1 MLKMAIP
8 NKGALSEDAVR
19 LLGEAGYKCSRSGR
33 ELVVSDR
40 VNEID
45 FVFLRPRD
53 IALYV
58 GNGVLDLGITSMQSR
73 VIYYVLVHFKE
84 GPVLQRD
91 IESVF
96 GLSRSTTTG
105 ILQQLEKKD
114 IIRREGVASDARLKS
129 LVPTQH
135 AVELNAQVYACLR
148 ETDRML
154 TRGLSG
160 GQLQLFKETA
170 AQMLQNLEDWDGFS
184 DDAAAENPKQS
195 VPS

>member
-1 MLKMAIP
+1 MEKDC
-8 NKGALSEDAVR
+8 GAWINLLSHKVKTRLDAT
-19 LLGEAGYKCSRSGR
+19 L
-33 ELVVSDR
+33 
-40 VNEID
+40 
-45 FVFLRPRD
+45 
-53 IALYV
+53 
-58 GNGVLDLGITSMQSR
+58 LDLGITSMQSR

-135 AVELNAQVYACLR
+135 AVELNAQVYACQR

>member
-1 MLKMAIP
+1 MEKDC
-8 NKGALSEDAVR
+8 GAWINLLSHKVKTRLDAT
-19 LLGEAGYKCSRSGR
+19 L
-33 ELVVSDR
+33 
-40 VNEID
+40 
-45 FVFLRPRD
+45 
-53 IALYV
+53 
-58 GNGVLDLGITSMQSR
+58 LDLGITSMQSR

-184 DDAAAENPKQS
+184 DHAAAENPKQS

>member
-1 MLKMAIP
+1 MEKDC
-8 NKGALSEDAVR
+8 GAWINLLSHKVKTRLDAT
-19 LLGEAGYKCSRSGR
+19 L
-33 ELVVSDR
+33 
-40 VNEID
+40 
-45 FVFLRPRD
+45 
-53 IALYV
+53 
-58 GNGVLDLGITSMQSR
+58 LDLGITSMQSR

-195 VPS
+195 VPSCWGQKKFVPEQKRRCLPQKTRKNHVKEKEEHHQ